1 MTQEDEK
8 FIEENIYNF
17 ECVKIGF
24 MKNLPLH
31 ILVGYEQIYRRYL
44 DGGFILTSWCSSCV
58 SSMMKRLII
67 FWDEYQAK
75 KVLDAEVLQES
86 VQEPTPKKKGRPFKN
101 NK

>member
-8 FIEENIYNF
+8 FIEDNIYNF

-44 DGGFILTSWCSSCV
+44 DPGFILTSWCSSCV

-67 FWDEYQAK
+67 FWDEYEAK
-75 KVLDAEVLQES
+75 KVLDAEVVQES
-86 VQEPTPKKKGRPFKN
+86 VQVLTPKKKGRPFKT
-101 NK
+101 KQ

>member
-8 FIEENIYNF
+8 FIQDNIYNF

-44 DGGFILTSWCSSCV
+44 DPGFILTSWCSSCV
-58 SSMMKRLII
+58 SSMMKRLINY
-67 FWDEYQAK
+67 WDEYQASK
-75 KVLDAEVLQES
+75 LLDAEV

>member
-1 MTQEDEK
+1 MRQEDEK
-8 FIEENIYNF
+8 FIQENIYNF

-67 FWDEYQAK
+67 FWDEYQAN
-75 KVLDAEVLQES
+75 KVLDAEV
-86 VQEPTPKKKGRPFKN
+86 VQEPIPKKKGRPFKT
-101 NK
+101 KQ

>member
-75 KVLDAEVLQES
+75 KVLDAKV
-86 VQEPTPKKKGRPFKN
+86 VQEPVQEPIPKKKGRPFKT
-101 NK
+101 KQ

>member
-44 DGGFILTSWCSSCV
+44 DKGFILTSWCANCV
-58 SSMMKRLII
+58 ADMMKRLSRY
-67 FWDEYQAK
+67 WDEYQVSK
-75 KVLDAEVLQES
+75 LIDIQIAEQ
-86 VQEPTPKKKGRPFKN
+86 PIPKKKGRPFKN
-101 NK
+101 K

>member
-8 FIEENIYNF
+8 FIQDNIYNF

-44 DGGFILTSWCSSCV
+44 DPGFILTSWCSSCV

-67 FWDEYQAK
+67 FWDEYEAK
-75 KVLDAEVLQES
+75 KVLDAEVVEEP
-86 VQEPTPKKKGRPFKN
+86 VQVPKKKGRPFKT
-101 NK
+101 KP